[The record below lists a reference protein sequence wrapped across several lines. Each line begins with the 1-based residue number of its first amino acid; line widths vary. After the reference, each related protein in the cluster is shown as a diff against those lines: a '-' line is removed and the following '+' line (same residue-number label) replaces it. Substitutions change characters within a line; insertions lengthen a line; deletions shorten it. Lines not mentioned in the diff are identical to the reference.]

1 MIINKSDGT
10 LTIMTE
16 EHDSLKASATE
27 NLSDEEL
34 NVMDEVK
41 LTVLTVSTII
51 RSFFYTLNLSL
62 HQRFITYMYWRWT
75 TRRRLSDLK
84 SCPRALWPLI
94 KKQKAMKIF
103 PAQRTIHLVLPL
115 SRQGSFILGPC
126 LFSAVLLEITKGYCS
141 DFGDFHVLLKC
152 IYIIICSGSLW
163 PQKLDLKILT

>member
-1 MIINKSDGT
+1 MCYYFKLLVLNKLWLQLAISALVFTQTITIHIFWWKHNIYLSLIFRQGVIINKSDGT

-16 EHDSLKASATE
+16 THDSLKASATD

-34 NVMDEVK
+34 NVKDEVN

-94 KKQKAMKIF
+94 KKQKTMKIF
-103 PAQRTIHLVLPL
+103 PAQRAMHLALLL
-115 SRQGSFILGPC
+115 SKTR
-126 LFSAVLLEITKGYCS
+126 
-141 DFGDFHVLLKC
+141 
-152 IYIIICSGSLW
+152 
-163 PQKLDLKILT
+163 